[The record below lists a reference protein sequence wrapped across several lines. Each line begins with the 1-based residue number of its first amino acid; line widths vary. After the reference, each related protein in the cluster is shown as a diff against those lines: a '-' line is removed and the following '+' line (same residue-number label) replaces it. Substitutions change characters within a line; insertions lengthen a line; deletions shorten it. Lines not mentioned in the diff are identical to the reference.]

1 MSPERSIDNPKLLLW
16 ENTMEQ
22 TFLMKVVLPL
32 SLFIIMFGMGLS
44 LVVDDFRRVL
54 KFPKA
59 IAVGIFCQMIV
70 LPLIGFG
77 VVKMIPMAAPELA
90 VGIVILALC
99 PGGTTSNLMSYLA
112 KGDVAL
118 SITLT
123 AIVSLITPFTIPFL
137 AVLAME
143 HLMGA
148 GQTIELPIAT
158 TVVVLFAITV
168 VPVGFGM
175 GVRKRWETI
184 ALKAEKPVR
193 VLSAVFLFAIIAA
206 LLKQNSAILADSFAK
221 TGVAALSLN
230 VVSMAIG
237 FLVARF
243 SGLVRE
249 QQITVGMEVGIQNG
263 TTALLITGTILAN
276 EAMTIGPAIYSL
288 IMFGTGGVFGYVMN
302 RFQAR
307 QTGLSK
313 PGLPA

>member
-1 MSPERSIDNPKLLLW
+1 
-16 ENTMEQ
+16 
-22 TFLMKVVLPL
+22 MKVVLPL

-44 LVVDDFRRVL
+44 LIMEDFRRVL

-59 IAVGIFCQMIV
+59 IAVGLVCQMVV

-77 VVKMIPMAAPELA
+77 VVKMIPMASPELA
-90 VGIVILALC
+90 VGIIILALC

-118 SITLT
+118 SISLT
-123 AIVSLITPFTIPFL
+123 AIVSLLTPFTIPFL
-137 AVLAME
+137 AIVAME

-148 GQTIELPIAT
+148 GQVIEMPIAKT
-158 TVVVLFAITV
+158 IVVLLAITV
-168 VPVGFGM
+168 VPVGLGM
-175 GVRKRWETI
+175 GIRKRWEKL
-184 ALKAEKPVR
+184 ALLAEKPVKI
-193 VLSAVFLFAIIAA
+193 LSAVFLFAIIAA

-230 VVSMAIG
+230 VISMGIG
-237 FLVARF
+237 FIVARV

-249 QQITVGMEVGIQNG
+249 QQITIGMEVGIQNG

-288 IMFGTGGVFGYVMN
+288 IMFGTGGVFGYLAN
-302 RFQAR
+302 RLQPREPR
-307 QTGLSK
+307 QIKHGV
-313 PGLPA
+313 PA

>member
-1 MSPERSIDNPKLLLW
+1 
-16 ENTMEQ
+16 MEQ

-44 LVVDDFRRVL
+44 LIMADFRRVL

-59 IAVGIFCQMIV
+59 IAVGLVCQMIV

-77 VVKMIPMAAPELA
+77 VVKMIPMASPELA

-118 SITLT
+118 SISLT
-123 AIVSLITPFTIPFL
+123 AIVSLLTPFTIPFL
-137 AVLAME
+137 ATVAME

-148 GQTIELPIAT
+148 GQVIEMPVAK

-168 VPVGFGM
+168 VPVGLGM
-175 GVRKRWETI
+175 GVRKRWEKI

-193 VLSAVFLFAIIAA
+193 ILSAIFLFAIIAA

-230 VVSMAIG
+230 VVSMAMG
-237 FLVARF
+237 FIVARM

-249 QQITVGMEVGIQNG
+249 QQITIGMEVGIQNG

-288 IMFGTGGVFGYVMN
+288 IMFGTGGVFGYVAN
-302 RFQAR
+302 LFQPQGTR
-307 QTGLSK
+307 QK
-313 PGLPA
+313 EPGIPA